1 LNFSKYLGAYLKE
14 NIVQSKYTLIKV
26 WQMMQGT
33 DFEQQD
39 KLSIF
44 GQIVD
49 IGPNK
54 ITFMSELDLM

>member
-1 LNFSKYLGAYLKE
+1 
-14 NIVQSKYTLIKV
+14 
-26 WQMMQGT
+26 MMQGT